1 MNNKKLK
8 KSMDYAN
15 KEKIPYVIV
24 LGEDEVDK
32 KFLLVKNMFTG
43 NTTEVKLNKLDVF
56 VESKWSAQLSANEL
70 KKLVFNRNCTL
81 LYKKI

>member
-15 KEKIPYVIV
+15 KEKNPYVIV

-43 NTTEVKLNKLDVF
+43 NTTEVKLNKLDV
-56 VESKWSAQLSANEL
+56 L
-70 KKLVFNRNCTL
+70 KVLIIK
-81 LYKKI
+81 